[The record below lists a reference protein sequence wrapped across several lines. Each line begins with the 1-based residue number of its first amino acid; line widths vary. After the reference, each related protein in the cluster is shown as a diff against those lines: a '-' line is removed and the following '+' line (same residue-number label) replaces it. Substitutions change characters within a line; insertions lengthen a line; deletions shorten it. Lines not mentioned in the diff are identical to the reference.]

1 MIAVSECPV
10 IKLIFKFTYYF
21 TIWKIYNIKYKSIYM
36 KLAFCLLKILFTIL
50 RPPDSLP
57 GLDANNFLILETWNV
72 YQSTVIVV
80 KYLQ

>member
-1 MIAVSECPV
+1 
-10 IKLIFKFTYYF
+10 
-21 TIWKIYNIKYKSIYM
+21 M
-36 KLAFCLLKILFTIL
+36 KLAFCSLKILFTIL

-72 YQSTVIVV
+72 YQSTVIVD